1 MVETSTTEDC
11 LVRLIAFYLPQFHP
25 TPEYDRW
32 WGRGFTE
39 WSNVTQARP
48 LFRGHY
54 QPHLPADLGFYDLRL
69 PEARIA
75 QAELA
80 ATHGIEAFCY
90 WHYWFNGRRLL
101 ERPFDDVLASGEPK
115 LRFCLAWANE
125 TWSRRWLGK
134 DTHILMRQTYS
145 SDDDL
150 AHVRWLT
157 TVFSDARYLRVR
169 DRPLFLIYRPRDL
182 PEPRR
187 TTDTFR
193 AECVRL
199 GLPDPY
205 LLGVD
210 AHCPGVDCRPLGF
223 DSTVVF
229 EPQLGVLP
237 QFMSD
242 RPSLQKL
249 RRNVALGVRHWRF
262 KLYDYGTAR
271 ELMVRRQRNFPFHPC
286 VFVGWDD
293 TPRRGGNAIV
303 IINSTPDRFATGL
316 REMARS
322 IISKPEQERLLF
334 LNAWNQWAE
343 GNHLEPDQRYGLGY
357 LEAVKLLGATRA
369 RGCTDRST
377 G

>member
-1 MVETSTTEDC
+1 MTFAYPKPGS
-11 LVRLIAFYLPQFHP
+11 PKP
-25 TPEYDRW
+25 
-32 WGRGFTE
+32 
-39 WSNVTQARP
+39 S
-48 LFRGHY
+48 
-54 QPHLPADLGFYDLRL
+54 LRL
-69 PEARIA
+69 RTGSRPS
-75 QAELA
+75 
-80 ATHGIEAFCY
+80 ATGTTGY
-90 WHYWFNGRRLL
+90 GRRLL

-125 TWSRRWLGK
+125 TWSRRRLGK

-145 SDDDL
+145 ADDDL

-316 REMARS
+316 REMTRS